1 MNSEYVALIFRLE
14 IARVNAQRVM
24 RNSYENNDTPEIKKL
39 NKRLFNSAHKEW
51 SDAIQPHLYWEVEG
65 IEYDAIEEEE
75 RW

>member
-39 NKRLFNSAHKEW
+39 NKRLFNSAHKDW
-51 SDAIQPHLYWEVEG
+51 IVAIQSHLFWEVEG